1 MADYDLQYQDTHID
15 ALLAT
20 ANELKTAGY
29 IYKGV
34 ATPST
39 NPGTPTE
46 RVAYLASEPGTY
58 TNFGG
63 IVITSG
69 LYSLTYASGTWTGT
83 QMSAGSD
90 IEVVQ
95 TTGQSA
101 SDVMSQKA
109 VTDEIDIQKETLQDD
124 TLTSSMAGNLARES
138 DNTFHTTSNR
148 VVILSNLIPEGCTK
162 VSVSSMFTFSV
173 YFANIDSSIVTPYN
187 GQSVVG
193 YKNDTGYLPARR
205 VTCNVPDDSNRVCIQ
220 LQTNSISNAVSKTT
234 LTFHIDDGFV
244 NKADVIMGMLET
256 KSLVDTSGYVEYS
269 YWINDAATQWASSS
283 NAHCKIIPVH
293 NDTEYELQ
301 VPSGRIRYAF
311 LKTNA
316 IQSGSYPS
324 FCDNYYGQSPDIR
337 EDVRIKTPSDCNYLY
352 CLKTTN
358 DVYVIP
364 IIYSIGLKARDFD
377 TIPTQSSDNAVT
389 SGGVY
394 EAINNISYYGVKQ
407 VDVLSSITSDMWAKT
422 TWNGSIYS
430 TSNSGSTILLPA
442 ETFTDGEMLIK
453 YATSNIAVQLI
464 KVDDG
469 ITSLINGTPSILGKN
484 SQYVSATNTYKMQ
497 CDGDFNRI
505 AIQIQSSTGTAAGDI
520 ERLQSIIVP
529 VVLSDTP
536 INKEVL
542 SDVYNA
548 SLDTLRFRFPSYNA
562 VRYPYTGE
570 RIFDKTFSVTQ
581 MGSGVGNQGSC
592 CYNGVV
598 FGFSSNSTTVKIHDM
613 VTGRITSCSIANMSP
628 NNSHN
633 NAAFFTDEFYDA
645 NDPFPIIGTS
655 DDINQNVLLFRIVVN
670 NNIYSMTL
678 VQTIH
683 IEKGETAFSQGNTY
697 TYGNGKLFSLSE
709 NRPRTHWYIY
719 EWDMPTLSQGD
730 VTLTS
735 SLENEHRIPEVNNYQ
750 GLCYKDGYMFMPE
763 KTSNSNIIVVNMATD
778 EIVTHIPISN
788 VISAEI
794 EDTWFYYDK
803 LYFTTNAGLIYKI
816 DFY

>member
-1 MADYDLQYQDTHID
+1 MSQIVDDLRQVAIEIKTETQVGGN
-15 ALLAT
+15 T
-20 ANELKTAGY
+20 AARVG
-29 IYKGV
+29 G
-34 ATPST
+34 AF
-39 NPGTPTE
+39 E
-46 RVAYLASEPGTY
+46 RVADALE
-58 TNFGG
+58 
-63 IVITSG
+63 
-69 LYSLTYASGTWTGT
+69 GT
-83 QMSAGSD
+83 QQ
-90 IEVVQ
+90 IEDMDAAVAAVQQAAAENEQTIQNIVNSLAVVQ
-95 TTGQSA
+95 TTGQST
-101 SDVMSQKA
+101 SSVMSQKA

-138 DNTFHTTSNR
+138 DNTFHTSSNR

-162 VSVSSMFTFSV
+162 VSVSSVFTFSV

-193 YKNDTGYLPARR
+193 FKNNTGYLSAQR

-220 LQTNSISNAVSKTT
+220 LQTSSISNAVSKTT

-293 NDTEYELQ
+293 NNTEYELQ
-301 VPSGRIRYAF
+301 VPSGKIVRYAF
-311 LKTNA
+311 LKTNT
-316 IQSGSYPS
+316 IQAGSYPS
-324 FCDNYYGQSPDIR
+324 FCDNYYGQTNIR

-358 DVYVIP
+358 DVNVIP

-453 YATSNIAVQLI
+453 YATSDIAVQLI

-469 ITSLINGTPSILGKN
+469 ITSLINGTPSILRKN

-505 AIQIQSSTGTAAGDI
+505 AIQIKSSTGTAAGDI

-542 SDVYNA
+542 SDAYNA

-628 NNSHN
+628 SNSHN

-655 DDINQNVLLFRIVVN
+655 DDINKNVLLFRIVVN

-697 TYGNGKLFSLSE
+697 TYGNGKLFSLSQ
-709 NRPRTHWYIY
+709 NNPRTHWYIY

-763 KTSNSNIIVVNMATD
+763 KISNSNIIVVNMATD